1 MRNKNIVLL
10 DPEEVDR
17 RFDELEAKIDKML
30 NLLQLKKTYTVAEVA
45 MMISKSE
52 STIRNMHNDG
62 RLKGIQDK
70 DGSTIIFPV
79 EVVEAYLKQTA

>member
-1 MRNKNIVLL
+1 MKSKSIILL

-17 RFDELEAKIDKML
+17 RFNELEAKIDKLL
-30 NLLQLKKTYTVAEVA
+30 NLIQLKKTYTVAEVA

-70 DGSTIIFPV
+70 DGSTIVFPV
-79 EVVEAYLKQTA
+79 EVVQAYLKQTA